1 MRTFDETELV
11 NATVCARVNYTSG
24 ALRVLGPGLPG
35 QYLPGDDAPTGG
47 LMYLDAY
54 AVATTDLGRGRME
67 SHHYLKEACTIM
79 KPEHGANALA
89 RGPPVLTRSG
99 RSGNAA
105 ATVGNRMRPDHPSS
119 GRSGVPILP
128 ARVQHVDIA
137 GLPGDPPGRPVFV
150 SADRT
155 HPQFT
160 ISNNEVKQ
168 NASRKD

>member
-1 MRTFDETELV
+1 
-11 NATVCARVNYTSG
+11 
-24 ALRVLGPGLPG
+24 
-35 QYLPGDDAPTGG
+35 
-47 LMYLDAY
+47 MYLDAY
-54 AVATTDLGRGRME
+54 AAATTDLGRGRME

-105 ATVGNRMRPDHPSS
+105 ATAGNRMRPDHPSS

-137 GLPGDPPGRPVFV
+137 GLPGKIPREGPFCV

-155 HPQFT
+155 HPQST